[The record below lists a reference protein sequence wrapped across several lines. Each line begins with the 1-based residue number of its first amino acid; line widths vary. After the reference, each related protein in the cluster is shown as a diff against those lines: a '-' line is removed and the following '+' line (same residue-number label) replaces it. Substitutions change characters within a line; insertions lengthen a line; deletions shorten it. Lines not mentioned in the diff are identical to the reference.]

1 MKIVNNILFAVM
13 LSAGNCFAIYGR
25 ESDDKDNY
33 PHPYSRS
40 ECHVPGHYGHGGR
53 TLRDC
58 CPQYIISN
66 GQVYFDGREVKD
78 ASASGFKSLPDGYA
92 LDSWNVYYCGNR
104 IDGAASQSFRVLG
117 YGYAVDSWRV
127 YYSGEVMILHDWYA
141 KDRWNVYFDGKKI
154 EDASP
159 TDFEVL
165 GAGYAKDRWNTYY
178 FGHKINE

>member
-33 PHPYSRS
+33 PHTHSRS

-66 GQVYFDGREVKD
+66 GRVYFDGREVKD

-92 LDSWNVYYCGNR
+92 LHGMC
-104 IDGAASQSFRVLG
+104 IIAATGLMVRHRSRSEYLDMAMQLTHGG
-117 YGYAVDSWRV
+117 YIIPER
-127 YYSGEVMILHDWYA
+127 
-141 KDRWNVYFDGKKI
+141 
-154 EDASP
+154 
-159 TDFEVL
+159 
-165 GAGYAKDRWNTYY
+165 
-178 FGHKINE
+178 